1 MPDHSFLPLR
11 RLRSAADPFAL
22 RVTRVAEDNA
32 RGDFVLYHARNA
44 RRLRANLALDYAIH
58 LADERAL
65 PVVFAEQLDEPKL
78 NTRTAAF
85 IHDGMAANARDAAA
99 RGLGYAFGNVEALA
113 TRARVVVTDEVT
125 VDSTPRWAH
134 VTFDH
139 NGMLPLRAFAK
150 EQYSARILRD
160 RAHKL
165 FPELWLELEER
176 TPRVPWRGGVLPVDL
191 GSAALE
197 HVAAAPV
204 TGGRD
209 AALARLDAFIGRG
222 LDGYATKRNSDPRH
236 TSGVSPYLHFG
247 HLGIHEFANRVLQAD
262 APGEDIDSLLEEAII
277 RRELSLNMCFYNGDY
292 ASLKALPDWA
302 MKTLD
307 AHRRDRRKPSY
318 TLEELEAAETYDEVW
333 NHAHRQLLETG
344 TMHGYL
350 RMLWG
355 KKIIEWS
362 DTPEEA
368 HTAMIHFHDKYA
380 LDGRD
385 PNTHAG
391 VLWCFGKHDRAWAPE
406 RPIFGTIRWMSSEQT
421 ARKMGLRKQLG
432 L

>member
-1 MPDHSFLPLR
+1 VPDHSFLPLR
-11 RLRSAADPFAL
+11 RVRSLADPFAL

-44 RRLRANLALDYAIH
+44 RRAQANLALNYAIH
-58 LADERAL
+58 LADERGL
-65 PVVFAEQLDEPKL
+65 PVVFDEAFDEPKL

-85 IHDGMAANARDAAA
+85 LRDGIAANARDAAA
-99 RGLGYAFGNVEALA
+99 RGLGYAFGDVQSLA
-113 TRARVVVTDEVT
+113 RRARLVVTDEVT
-125 VDSTPRWAH
+125 VDRLPPWAH
-134 VTFDH
+134 ITVDH

-150 EQYSARILRD
+150 EQYSARFLRD

-165 FPELWLELEER
+165 FPELWTTIDEVA
-176 TPRVPWRGGVLPVDL
+176 PRVPWQGGALPIDAEIA
-191 GSAALE
+191 GLE
-197 HVAAAPV
+197 EVSVAPI

-209 AALARLDAFIGRG
+209 AAMARLDAFVAGG
-222 LDGYATKRNSDPRH
+222 LDGYATKRNKDPRH
-236 TSGVSPYLHFG
+236 TSGASPFLHFG
-247 HLGIHEFANRVLQAD
+247 HLGIHEFAQRILHSG
-262 APGEDIDSLLEEAII
+262 APAEDIDSLLEEAII
-277 RRELSLNMCFYNGDY
+277 RRELSLNMCFYNHDY

-302 MKTLD
+302 KKTLD

-318 TLEELEAAETYDEVW
+318 SLEELEAAETYDEVW
-333 NHAHRQLLETG
+333 NHAHQQLLETG

-368 HTAMIHFHDKYA
+368 HAAMIHLHNKYA

-391 VLWCFGKHDRAWAPE
+391 VLWCFGKHDRPWPHE

-421 ARKMGLRKQLG
+421 AQKMGLRGQLG